1 MANSSTTAFSGEIP
15 NKKNKGKGSC
25 VINFPFSPALP
36 SCSIFDMIPPSQSD
50 DQQSSS
56 FAGYI
61 DLLSTNDFTSSS
73 STLFDWFPTID
84 TDMSAPPSTTFTTQL
99 PPLPVQSPAA
109 SEVLNNPATPVS
121 VSSSISSSSNEAGVA
136 DKVTVAENEHEHEH
150 EEEPEGDE
158 AEEKDEDDGIR
169 LVENQNDQDQMKKQL
184 KPKKKKNKKLRPARV
199 TFKTNS
205 DVDHLDDGYRWRKY
219 GQKPVKNSPFPRSYY
234 RCTAASCEVKK
245 RIERSA
251 ADSSIVLT
259 SYEGQHTHLSPV
271 LLRAANLG
279 IMPDTSG
286 FQEQVHQHH
295 NTTSGVVGSSVLGNE
310 FAMSQSQQYQRFQ
323 DQNQNVLHQQRQA
336 VPSLLYNS
344 HYNNSFNI
352 SPLLNVVNSADNL
365 MNSSTSFGGF
375 VQNQDNYGGGN
386 SSVSSSMMTSTNDM
400 VRNNGLLQDMIAP
413 MEMGGAGAKE

>member
-1 MANSSTTAFSGEIP
+1 MKKNMANSSTTAFSGEIP
-15 NKKNKGKGSC
+15 NKKNKGSC

-73 STLFDWFPTID
+73 ATLFDWFPTID
-84 TDMSAPPSTTFTTQL
+84 TDMSAPPSTTQL
-99 PPLPVQSPAA
+99 PPLPAPSPAA

-121 VSSSISSSSNEAGVA
+121 VSSSISSSSNAAGVA
-136 DKVTVAENEHEHEH
+136 DKVMVEENEHEHE
-150 EEEPEGDE
+150 EELEGDE
-158 AEEKDEDDGIR
+158 AEEKDEDHGIR

-184 KPKKKKNKKLRPARV
+184 KPKKKNKNKKLRPARV
-199 TFKTNS
+199 TFKTKS

-234 RCTAASCEVKK
+234 RCTAGNCEVKK

-259 SYEGQHTHLSPV
+259 SYEGHHIHLSPV

-279 IMPDTSG
+279 IMSDPSG

-310 FAMSQSQQYQRFQ
+310 FAMSQSQQYQKFQ
-323 DQNQNVLHQQRQA
+323 DQNQNVLHHQRQA

-344 HYNNSFNI
+344 DYNNSFNI
-352 SPLLNVVNSADNL
+352 SPLSNIVNSADNL
-365 MNSSTSFGGF
+365 MISSTSFGGF
-375 VQNQDNYGGGN
+375 LQNQENYGGGN
-386 SSVSSSMMTSTNDM
+386 SSLSSSMMTSTNDM